1 MESKEIAKAIKD
13 RNKVERER
21 LAFERL
27 QYEENKTLNER
38 AVKAN
43 EELVNMMVSFEANMK
58 DVNAAIEKLFKNDE
72 RFLSELVHIK
82 LHLSSDDC
90 K

>member
-43 EELVNMMVSFEANMK
+43 EELVNMMVGFEANMK
-58 DVNAAIEKLFKNDE
+58 AVNAAIEKLFKNDE
-72 RFLSELVHIK
+72 RFLSELAHIK

>member
-1 MESKEIAKAIKD
+1 MESKEVAKAIKE

-43 EELVNMMVSFEANMK
+43 EELVNMMVGFETNMK
-58 DVNAAIEKLFKNDE
+58 AVKAAIETLYKNDE
-72 RFLSELVHIK
+72 QFLSELAYIK
-82 LHLSSDDC
+82 LHLTSDDC

>member
-1 MESKEIAKAIKD
+1 MESKEVAKAIKE
-13 RNKVERER
+13 RNKIERER

-43 EELVNMMVSFEANMK
+43 EELVNMMVGFETNMK
-58 DVNAAIEKLFKNDE
+58 AVKAAIETLYKNDE
-72 RFLSELVHIK
+72 QFLSELAHIK

>member
-1 MESKEIAKAIKD
+1 MESKEVAKAIKE
-13 RNKVERER
+13 RNKIERER

-43 EELVNMMVSFEANMK
+43 EELVNMMVGFEANMK
-58 DVNAAIEKLFKNDE
+58 AVNAAIEKLFKNDE
-72 RFLSELVHIK
+72 RFLSELAHIK

>member
-1 MESKEIAKAIKD
+1 MESKEVAKAIKD

-43 EELVNMMVSFEANMK
+43 EELVNMMIGFEANMK
-58 DVNAAIEKLFKNDE
+58 AVNAAIEKLFKNDE
-72 RFLSELVHIK
+72 RFLSELAHIK